1 MKSILV
7 MGGTTFVSSSF
18 AKHLIRKGYE
28 VDILTRG
35 RKSIN
40 YDGFREHI
48 VCDRKS
54 KEKMQEVLKNR
65 EYEFIFDISGYIG
78 EDVDILLKSIN
89 RTKLKKY
96 IFCSS
101 GAVYKSSNM
110 AISESFEKG
119 ENPNWGNYGT
129 DKKEAE
135 DSIINSGLPYV
146 IFRPTYIYGEH
157 NNLYRETYFFDRI
170 KNNKAIP
177 IPYGN
182 NTKTQ
187 FIHINDLVK
196 IFESAMNNKNSC
208 KIYNVTNPE
217 LVSWEELVKTCG
229 AVMEKEPIIK
239 NIDTNEIKLEMR
251 SYFPFRDVTY
261 ILNIDELIKDGLY
274 LPNISLKEGL
284 ERAYKWYMEEIPND
298 IYDLKMDKV
307 DELI

>member
-1 MKSILV
+1 MGAILV
-7 MGGTTFVSSSF
+7 MGGTTFVSSSI
-18 AKHLIRKGYE
+18 AKYLIKKGYE
-28 VDILTRG
+28 VDIITRG
-35 RKSIN
+35 EKIVN

-48 VCDRKS
+48 ICDRKS
-54 KEKMQEVLKNR
+54 SESMQEALENR
-65 EYEFIFDISGYIG
+65 EYEFIFDISAYTRS
-78 EDVDILLKSIN
+78 DVDILLKSIN
-89 RTKLKKY
+89 RSTLKKY

-101 GAVYKSSNM
+101 GAVYKPSNI
-110 AISESFEKG
+110 ATSESFEKG
-119 ENPNWGNYGT
+119 ENLNWGNYGT

-135 DSIINSGLPYV
+135 DSIINSGIPYV

-187 FIHINDLVK
+187 FIHIDDLVK
-196 IFESAMNNKNSC
+196 IFESAMYNKNNC

-217 LVSWEELVKTCG
+217 IVSWEELIKTCG
-229 AVMEKEPIIK
+229 DVMEKEPIIK
-239 NIDTNEIKLEMR
+239 NVDTNEIKLEVR

-261 ILNIDELIKDGLY
+261 ILKIDELIKDGLY
-274 LPNISLKEGL
+274 TPKISLKEGL
-284 ERAYKWYMEEIPND
+284 GRSYKWYREETPNT
-298 IYDLKMDKV
+298 IYDLKMNKV